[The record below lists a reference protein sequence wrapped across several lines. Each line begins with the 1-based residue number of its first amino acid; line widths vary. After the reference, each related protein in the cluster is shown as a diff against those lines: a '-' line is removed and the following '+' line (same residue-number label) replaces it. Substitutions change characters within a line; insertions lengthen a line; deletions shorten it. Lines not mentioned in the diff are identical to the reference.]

1 MDAIK
6 NGRLININPMNQYA
20 HIIPLDNGVSL
31 PVQCIP
37 HTGQIIIEISD
48 DLILQNIKYLLL
60 PGDRKIPIMR
70 DETKIKDV
78 PSGELFGYLVAN
90 KLELKCQNQGN
101 VNALLNKRTGDRL
114 ILLFD

>member
-6 NGRLININPMNQYA
+6 NRKLININPMNQYPQ
-20 HIIPLDNGVSL
+20 IIPLDYGVSI
-31 PVQCIP
+31 PIQCIP
-37 HTGQIIIEISD
+37 NTGQIIIEISD

-60 PGDRKIPIMR
+60 PGDRKIPIIR

-78 PSGELFGYLVAN
+78 PSGKLFGYL
-90 KLELKCQNQGN
+90 
-101 VNALLNKRTGDRL
+101 ALLNKRTGDRL